1 MPTSSCRSPRSLRD
15 VPASGARRVTAG
27 LAASVLATAVLA
39 GCGTGSDQEPVQIYN
54 APEGQDIR
62 EGLTDVLGTVVVVDD
77 SGNGTVVAGM
87 IGPTD
92 TDDSLVGV
100 EATASDGQPLEAA
113 IAGGE
118 VPVPAGQL
126 AKLPGEAAVTLT
138 GDGLEPGTL
147 VDMTFSFQ
155 VGGPVSGAV
164 PIVTRDNETYANVP
178 LPEVPAT
185 EANGR
190 AQPGGAE
197 EPTEPAPE

>member
-1 MPTSSCRSPRSLRD
+1 MLTSSCRSPRSLRH
-15 VPASGARRVTAG
+15 VRAVGARRATAG
-27 LAASVLATAVLA
+27 LAASVLATAVLS
-39 GCGTGSDQEPVQIYN
+39 GCGTGRDVQPIQIYN

-92 TDDSLVGV
+92 TDDALVGV

-113 IAGGE
+113 ITGGE

-126 AKLPGEAAVTLT
+126 AKLPGETAVTVT
-138 GDGLEPGTL
+138 GEGLEPGTL
-147 VDMTFSFQ
+147 VDMTFSFE
-155 VGGPVSGAV
+155 VGGPVSGEV
-164 PIVTRDNETYANVP
+164 PIVTRDDETYADVP
-178 LPEVPAT
+178 LPEAPVE

-197 EPTEPAPE
+197 EPTELAPE